1 MTTLINKN
9 GFYVRVSDTLD
20 LTIEQVFE
28 TIVMKIENASG
39 LTRNQI
45 FKGGRTFDVVLWRQ
59 LAMYLLTRE
68 SRFTQREMAIIIGKD
83 RTTIIHGVKQIENA
97 IETNYMEVINRLRK
111 VSNVPKITSA
121 NPYVYVRG
129 EQRA

>member
-1 MTTLINKN
+1 MTTLINRN

-39 LTRNQI
+39 LSRTKI

-59 LAMYLLTRE
+59 LAMYLLTKE
-68 SRFTQREMAIIIGKD
+68 SRFTQREMALIIGKD

-129 EQRA
+129 EQRV

>member
-39 LTRNQI
+39 LSRTKI
-45 FKGGRTFDVVLWRQ
+45 FKGGRAFDLVLWRQ
-59 LAMYLLTRE
+59 LAMYLLSKE
-68 SRFTQREMAIIIGKD
+68 SRFTQREMALLIGKD

-129 EQRA
+129 EQRV